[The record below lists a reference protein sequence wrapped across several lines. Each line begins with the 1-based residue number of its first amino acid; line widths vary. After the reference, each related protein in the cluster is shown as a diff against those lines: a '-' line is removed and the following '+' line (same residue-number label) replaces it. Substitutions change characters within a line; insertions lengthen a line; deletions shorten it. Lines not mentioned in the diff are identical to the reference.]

1 MKYKHFKGKIY
12 EVICEGVLESNPNMV
27 LTVYK
32 SQENGRIWIR
42 PSKEFYGYKYSDG
55 ERI

>member
-1 MKYKHFKGKIY
+1 LKYKHFKGKIY